1 MYKKIFK
8 ILFTKHKIYSIIV
21 SRCTTP
27 QNKRRRK
34 KKAGD
39 DVQIEKLEDNKV
51 QVILT
56 TADLTSMN
64 IDINSLSGESVELN
78 AFLFNIMERIKEETG
93 FNPYGGQVLMEAMP
107 IGDDGISIM
116 VSKVHSKSGR
126 ITRTQFKRL
135 RAVRAKTDEESDI
148 DPTARPEV
156 FYIETFDD
164 VCAALSEMS
173 AKTLMVSSLYKMD
186 SMYGFLAV
194 KNAKTARDI
203 EMLSEFSYR
212 QSYYPLQEVYI
223 REHGELIAAG
233 RRLVSMAKGI
243 KELNGE

>member
-1 MYKKIFK
+1 MPEYR
-8 ILFTKHKIYSIIV
+8 LH
-21 SRCTTP
+21 
-27 QNKRRRK
+27 N

-39 DVQIEKLEDNKV
+39 DVQIERLEDNKI

-56 TADLTSMN
+56 TADLTNMN

-78 AFLFNIMERIKEETG
+78 AFLFHIMERIREETG

-107 IGDDGISIM
+107 MGDDGISIM
-116 VSKVHSKSGR
+116 VSKVHSQTGR
-126 ITRTQFKRL
+126 ITKTQFKRL
-135 RAVRAKTDEESDI
+135 RSVRAKTEDKDDI
-148 DPTARPEV
+148 DPAARAEV

-164 VCAALSEMS
+164 VCEALMRLSV
-173 AKTLMVSSLYKMD
+173 KTLSVSSLYKME

-203 EMLSEFSYR
+203 ELLSEFSYR

-233 RRLVSMAKGI
+233 RRLVSMAKG
-243 KELNGE
+243 LRDLYGENSD

>member
-1 MYKKIFK
+1 MWRWEYH
-8 ILFTKHKIYSIIV
+8 LH
-21 SRCTTP
+21 
-27 QNKRRRK
+27 N

-39 DVQIEKLEDNKV
+39 DVQIEKLEDNKI

-107 IGDDGISIM
+107 IGDDGISIL
-116 VSKVHSKSGR
+116 VSKVHSHSGR
-126 ITRTQFKRL
+126 ITRTQFKRI
-135 RAVRAKTDEESDI
+135 RSVRAKTEEKEDI
-148 DPTARPEV
+148 DPEARSEV

-164 VCAALSEMS
+164 VCAALSELS
-173 AKTLMVSSLYKMD
+173 LKTLAVSSLYKME

-194 KNAKTARDI
+194 KTAKTARDI
-203 EMLSEFSYR
+203 ELLSEFSYR

-233 RRLVSMAKGI
+233 KRLVSMAKGV
-243 KELNGE
+243 KELYGK

>member
-1 MYKKIFK
+1 M
-8 ILFTKHKIYSIIV
+8 
-21 SRCTTP
+21 
-27 QNKRRRK
+27 
-34 KKAGD
+34 
-39 DVQIEKLEDNKV
+39 QIEKLEDNKI

-78 AFLFNIMERIKEETG
+78 AFLFNIMERIREETG

-107 IGDDGISIM
+107 IGDDGISIL
-116 VSKVHSKSGR
+116 VSKVHSHSGR
-126 ITRTQFKRL
+126 ITKTQFKRL
-135 RAVRAKTDEESDI
+135 RGVRVKHEERDDI
-148 DPTARPEV
+148 DPEAGAEV

-164 VCAALSEMS
+164 VCAVLTELN
-173 AKTLMVSSLYKMD
+173 AKTLAVSSLYKVE

-194 KNAKTARDI
+194 KNERTARDI
-203 EMLSEFSYR
+203 ELLSEFSYR

-233 RRLVSMAKGI
+233 KRLVTMAKGV
-243 KELNGE
+243 KELYGK